1 MLLMPI
7 EFPLSTEE
15 RAAYCEFI
23 PLLTILRCAGHLMSH
38 GR

>member
-23 PLLTILRCAGHLMSH
+23 DVQSEVVRQVFDL
-38 GR
+38 